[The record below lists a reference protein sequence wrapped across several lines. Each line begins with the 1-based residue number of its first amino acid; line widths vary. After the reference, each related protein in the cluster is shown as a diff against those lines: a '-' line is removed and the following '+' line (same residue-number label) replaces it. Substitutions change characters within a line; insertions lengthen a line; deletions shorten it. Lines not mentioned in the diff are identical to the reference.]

1 MEIHINI
8 VRQGGEK
15 IRTFYL
21 VIGILGL
28 SYILLS
34 FIVPDFKLSN
44 DYLIWIAFLPGFFE
58 AIVYRLSKKKIVAEH
73 LPYLKV
79 NEEMIE
85 VNKGIFSRKPDIN
98 HWANIKSINLKLYE
112 IQLTTTDGIQK
123 TIDLSNLSDTNLKIV
138 KDYILT
144 IKKNR
149 GL

>member
-8 VRQGGEK
+8 IRQGGEK

-21 VIGILGL
+21 VIGILGII
-28 SYILLS
+28 YILLS

-44 DYLIWIAFLPGFFE
+44 DYLIWIVFLPGFLE
-58 AIVYRLSKKKIVAEH
+58 AIVYRLSKNKIFADR
-73 LPYLKV
+73 LPYLRID
-79 NEEMIE
+79 EEMIE
-85 VNKGIFSRKPDIN
+85 FNKGIFSNRSEIN
-98 HWANIKSINLKLYE
+98 LWANIKSINLKLYE
-112 IQLTTTDGIQK
+112 IQLMTTEGIQK
-123 TIDLSNLSDTNLKIV
+123 AIDLSNLSDSNLKIV